1 MIRFPGRIKAISK
14 NLMPLDITKHEKQK
28 IILIKM
34 EESEIQKS
42 KINRRDFVKSAG
54 AGAAVVSLDGLFGLT
69 NARQAA
75 ISNENTA
82 AKKPNVV
89 IIFCDQLR
97 SFTVGCYGNQFVKTP
112 NIDRLAK
119 NGFKFEQCITNGPVS
134 VSARSSLLSG
144 QYSRTSAGSRAN
156 EMSKET
162 GGSLFER
169 NDRMKFKDPTIAE
182 EFRKLGYKTAQIG
195 KWHID
200 TRPSL
205 AGFDE
210 SLVTAGNIFTNGS
223 FSKNE
228 EKPYP
233 VPGFTTDYETIMAK
247 EYITANKNSDK
258 PFFLYYNIISPHM
271 PILHVPYKYSH
282 MYDPKEVPLRDNVWK
297 DGVLAHDEQWF
308 HIYMWQT
315 FYNKAYQPLTAK
327 TSPDFTLR
335 DLTALYYGS
344 VTWVDDTVGEI
355 LASLKENGLE
365 DNTII
370 LFTSDHGDMLGSQHM
385 WNKDR
390 LYEEAIRIP
399 MIFSW
404 PGMIKPD
411 KTSNQIATLID
422 IMPTLLDLC
431 GGTIPGNVQ
440 GQSLMPVLS
449 GKKDRLGM
457 EYAFIET
464 PYGEM
469 GIRTSTHIYGIL
481 SNKEDTAI
489 EDDRYLFY
497 DLEEDPYEFKN
508 LAKTDKSSAIA
519 NDLRERL
526 IKWDKDT
533 PRLKGLDYKPW
544 AWG

>member
-1 MIRFPGRIKAISK
+1 MK
-14 NLMPLDITKHEKQK
+14 EKE
-28 IILIKM
+28 M
-34 EESEIQKS
+34 QKS

-54 AGAAVVSLDGLFGLT
+54 AGAAVVSLEGFFGLANSKQT
-69 NARQAA
+69 A
-75 ISNENTA
+75 ISNRPLA
-82 AKKPNVV
+82 QKKPNVI

-119 NGFKFEQCITNGPVS
+119 NGFRFEQGITNSPVS
-134 VSARSSLLSG
+134 VSARSNLLSG

-156 EMSKET
+156 EMSKES
-162 GGSLFER
+162 GGSLFGR

-182 EFRKLGYKTAQIG
+182 EFKKLGYKTAQIG

-205 AGFDE
+205 VGFDE
-210 SLVTAGNIFTNGS
+210 SLITAGTIFTNGR

-228 EKPYP
+228 DTPYP
-233 VPGFTTDYETIMAK
+233 VPGFTTDHEITKAK
-247 EYITANKNSDK
+247 EFISANKNSEK

-271 PILHVPYKYSH
+271 PILDVPYKYSH
-282 MYDPKEVPLRDNVWK
+282 MYNPKEVPLRDNVWK
-297 DGVLAHDEQWF
+297 DGVLARDEQWF

-315 FYNKAYQPLTAK
+315 FYNKDYQPLTAK
-327 TSPDFTLR
+327 TSSDFTLR
-335 DLTALYYGS
+335 ELTALYYGS

-355 LASLKENGLE
+355 MKSLKENGLE
-365 DNTII
+365 DNTLI

-390 LYEEAIRIP
+390 LYEEAIRVP
-399 MIFSW
+399 MIYSW

-411 KTSNQIATLID
+411 ENSDQIATLID

-431 GGTIPGNVQ
+431 GGTIPGTVQ
-440 GQSLMPVLS
+440 GQSLMPVLY
-449 GKKDRLGM
+449 GHKDRPGKD
-457 EYAFIET
+457 YVFIET

-469 GIRTSTHIYGIL
+469 GIRTLTHVYGIL

-489 EDDRYLFY
+489 VDDRYLFY
-497 DLEEDPYEFKN
+497 DLKEDPYEFKN
-508 LAKTDKSSAIA
+508 LAKTNKSAAIA

-533 PRLKGLDYKPW
+533 PRLKGIDYKPW
-544 AWG
+544 A